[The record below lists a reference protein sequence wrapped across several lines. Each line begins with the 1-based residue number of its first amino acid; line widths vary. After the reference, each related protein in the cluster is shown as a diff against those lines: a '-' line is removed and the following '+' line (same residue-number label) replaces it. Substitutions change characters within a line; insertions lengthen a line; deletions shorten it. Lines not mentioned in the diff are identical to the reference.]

1 MEEIPPP
8 PTVGGGM
15 VSGSVREKGKKKG
28 GGYGGVCVLAN
39 TKSRDTD
46 CPVLLV
52 PPPFFFPLYDPYTRT
67 IPQGTKCRSGI
78 SIGFST
84 VQVEL
89 FLRNDSKNIN
99 RVYDQVIES

>member
-1 MEEIPPP
+1 
-8 PTVGGGM
+8 M

-52 PPPFFFPLYDPYTRT
+52 PPPFFFPFYDPYTRT

-78 SIGFST
+78 STVLST
-84 VQVEL
+84 VQVAFFPLPKSGVFFDAHL
-89 FLRNDSKNIN
+89 FVFITA
-99 RVYDQVIES
+99 